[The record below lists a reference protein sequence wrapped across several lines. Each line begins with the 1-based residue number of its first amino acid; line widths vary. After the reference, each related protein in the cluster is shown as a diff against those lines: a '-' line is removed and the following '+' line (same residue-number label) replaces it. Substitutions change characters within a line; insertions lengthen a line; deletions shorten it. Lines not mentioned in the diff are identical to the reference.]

1 MHWAVLPK
9 KLSSILHCTSNK
21 ALPRSEHR
29 RAGSH
34 LVLASLSKESLATAH
49 NPTIFSTTTHQVYNH
64 ITMCLST
71 PRVVSP
77 SPAYTEAKYALLQ
90 TAGTFSTTCSVSS
103 NESTSS
109 GSRPYDNNTVASNEL
124 YTFYEVL
131 PDILGDG
138 HFATVRRCIER
149 STRKEFAIKSIKI
162 ANQNAA
168 DIKREVSLLRTLD
181 HPSIMKLVDVF
192 EDDEFVHII
201 SEQYTGGE
209 LFDKII
215 ENTTDDHCLPESE
228 AARIIH
234 SILSAVEY
242 LHKCNI
248 VHRDIKPENVL
259 FATKQRDSQIKLID
273 FGLSQIHKVG
283 DPLMTEAVGTVSLK

>member
-1 MHWAVLPK
+1 
-9 KLSSILHCTSNK
+9 
-21 ALPRSEHR
+21 
-29 RAGSH
+29 
-34 LVLASLSKESLATAH
+34 
-49 NPTIFSTTTHQVYNH
+49 
-64 ITMCLST
+64 
-71 PRVVSP
+71 
-77 SPAYTEAKYALLQ
+77 
-90 TAGTFSTTCSVSS
+90 
-103 NESTSS
+103 
-109 GSRPYDNNTVASNEL
+109 
-124 YTFYEVL
+124 
-131 PDILGDG
+131 ILGDG

-149 STRKEFAIKSIKI
+149 STGKEFAIKSIKI

-283 DPLMTEAVGTVSLK
+283 DPLMTEAVGTPYYMCPEQLTRNYDRSCDLWAIGVVTFILLAGHPPFAGDDSEIFRAIRSGHYVYYPERWRGISDGAKHFVDSLLNRDPKERPTATEALEHLWFHQFQR